1 MRAAP
6 DNRRSEHIAAL
17 RRAMLA
23 CGETTRQQLAAQTG
37 LSAMTVGK
45 LLGEMASRGEVR
57 QRKTESAGSGRP
69 SLLAAYNG
77 DYAHF
82 ATVIVEQQ
90 DGQSAFTLSVL
101 NLLGE
106 TVRQETLL
114 LREVHADSFDGFFSR
129 MLAEGLRLRLAV
141 LVLPGVAEGG
151 NMLLCDFSE
160 LVQGQVLRRIRER
173 FGVEVLFEND
183 VNAAVFGHGPEGA
196 DEVCAGIYF
205 PRRYCPG
212 AGVVVRGEILHGRRR
227 LAGELA
233 YIQGVERW
241 LALDYG
247 NEAATAEMI
256 GELLTVYACAI
267 APERMVLY
275 GDFLTPPLEKAIRT
289 RIAQR
294 LPEQFDLPL
303 RCEAHMGQDMERGAR
318 RLGLRRMLEILDQEE

>member
-6 DNRRSEHIAAL
+6 DNRKSEHIAAL
-17 RRAMLA
+17 RRTMMT
-23 CGETTRQQLAAQTG
+23 CGETTRQQLAARTG

-45 LLGEMASRGEVR
+45 LLGEMTSRGEVR
-57 QRKTESAGSGRP
+57 QRRTESTGSGRP
-69 SLLAAYNG
+69 SLLATYNG

-82 ATVIVEQQ
+82 VTVVVEQRS
-90 DGQSAFTLSVL
+90 GKSAFTLSVL

-114 LREVHADSFDGFFSR
+114 LGEVHADSFDDFFSR
-129 MLAEGLRLRLAV
+129 MLSEGLRLRLAV
-141 LVLPGVAEGG
+141 LALPGVAEDG
-151 NMLLCDFSE
+151 NMLLCDFEE
-160 LVQGQVLRRIRER
+160 LVQGQVLRRIRNR

-183 VNAAVFGHGPEGA
+183 VNTAVFGHGPEGA

-233 YIQGVERW
+233 YIQGLERW
-241 LALDYG
+241 MTLDYG
-247 NEAATAEMI
+247 DEIATAEMI
-256 GELLTVYACAI
+256 GDLLTVYACTI

-275 GDFLTPPLEKAIRT
+275 GDFLTPSLEKAIHAC
-289 RIAQR
+289 IARR
-294 LPEQFDLPL
+294 LPGQFDLPL
-303 RCEAHMGQDMERGAR
+303 RCEAYMGQDMERGAR